1 MPFLHGRNTV
11 VLVNEWN
18 LSPYLNS
25 ASVNPVGETA
35 DTTTFGATWKTAI
48 AGHLSMTA
56 SFAGFHDVDQTELD
70 DMLGAN
76 DQVLTFCPGAG
87 SAIGDHAWMLPV
99 IETSLATSSPL
110 GGAVAIAWD
119 VLASSTS
126 ALGEML
132 HPLGEDTNNTTGAS
146 RDGGAA
152 TTTGW
157 MAHLHVTG
165 PVDGGSW
172 VIKLQDSADNSSWAD
187 VTGASFTA
195 ATAATSERLVSS
207 SATATLRR
215 YVRYVATRTGG
226 SAGHGITFALAV
238 ARRGA

>member
-1 MPFLHGRNTV
+1 MAFLHGRNTV

-25 ASVNPVGETA
+25 ASINPTGETA

-70 DMLGAN
+70 DVLGTEG
-76 DQVLTFCPGAG
+76 QVLTVCPGAG
-87 SAIGDHAWMLPV
+87 AAIGDHAWLLPV
-99 IETSLATSSPL
+99 VETSLARSSPL

-119 VLASSTS
+119 ALASSAA
-126 ALGEML
+126 ALGEVL
-132 HPLGEDTNNTTGAS
+132 HPVGEDTNTTTGAS
-146 RDGGAA
+146 RDGAAA

-165 PVDGGSW
+165 PVDGGAW
-172 VIKLQDSADNSSWAD
+172 VVKLQDSADNSSWAD
-187 VTGASFTA
+187 VTGGAFASLSA
-195 ATAATSERLVSS
+195 VGSERLVSS
-207 SATATLRR
+207 ASDAELRR

-226 SAGHGITFALAV
+226 SAGQGITFALAY